1 MCVPQNEPF
10 NKKRYVWYIDGK
22 KAMWTDREG
31 QTAPWVNNSLH
42 VHKDV
47 SGSFRLQGQAVKITA
62 KIECEIT
69 FEPPPLKALEG
80 DKYYQERPAYYVE
93 KSVRS
98 KTKPLKAALSEMQR
112 LKPLKSQGLFR

>member
-1 MCVPQNEPF
+1 MQSSFTSVLGTVN
-10 NKKRYVWYIDGK
+10 RYIDGK
-22 KAMWTDREG
+22 KVMWTDQEG
-31 QTAPWVNNSLH
+31 QTAPWMNNSLH

-47 SGSFRLQGQAVKITA
+47 SGALRLQGQAVKRTA

-98 KTKPLKAALSEMQR
+98 KTKLLQTALTEMQTR
-112 LKPLKSQGLFR
+112 TPKKSLGVFH